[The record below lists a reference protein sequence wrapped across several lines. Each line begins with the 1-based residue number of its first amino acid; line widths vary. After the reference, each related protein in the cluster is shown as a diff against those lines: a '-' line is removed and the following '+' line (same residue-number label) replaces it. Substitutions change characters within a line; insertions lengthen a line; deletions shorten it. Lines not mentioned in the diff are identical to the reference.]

1 MIDKETE
8 IYNFIRDCI
17 PEDIEIITDMVNAPS
32 KFPCVYMQQTNS
44 IPRNMTQENDE
55 EYALLTFQ
63 FDIYSNNVVGRKYE
77 CKQIAHQIDACMR
90 FKNFVRTAF
99 IRNYNPSEG
108 TVYTNDVHD
117 ENIDRYILRYEG
129 VASDTHYY
137 RR

>member
-8 IYNFIRDCI
+8 IYNLLRDNI
-17 PEDIEIITDMVNAPS
+17 PEEVIIITDMVNAPS
-32 KFPCVYMQQTNS
+32 KFPCIYMQQTNS
-44 IPRNMTQENDE
+44 LPRRMTQESDE
-55 EYALLTFQ
+55 EYALLMYQ
-63 FDIYSNNVVGRKYE
+63 FDIYSNKVVGRKYE
-77 CKQIAHQIDACMR
+77 CKEIAQQVDAVMR
-90 FKNFVRTAF
+90 HINFTRTAF

-129 VASDTHYY
+129 VATDEHYY